1 MKRTTLALLT
11 GLLLLPTAASA
22 QSGADPTG
30 AVDRDARTRADSAA
44 AEGAEIFLGA
54 FRAIRNYHLEAFGD
68 SILWRKALEGLIQEL
83 DDPYATVFT
92 PDEYSEFQED
102 NTGDYAGIGVTISRL
117 NDLVTITAVFRGTP
131 ADHVGLQVGDR
142 IVGVNGNDA
151 TDWSIDQASSRIRG
165 RPGTTVDVEIA
176 RPGLVGPIPFTIR
189 RDNVHVPAVTAE
201 RITEDVGYIQIDR
214 VARSSAQEVDSSI
227 VELDGARG
235 LILDLRRN
243 PGGYLDE
250 ALELSD
256 LFLERGQT
264 LASARSRVPGSGGET
279 REERWQARSP
289 ARIPDLPIVVLVDQY
304 TASAAEILAGA
315 LQDHDR
321 ALVMGERTFG
331 KGVVQTLMRLPGNRR
346 IRLTTGSWFTPLGR
360 SLHRPRDRE
369 GRPVAERPDTFPT
382 VVTGGGRE
390 LKAGG
395 GVFPDLPVVADT
407 LTSEEQAFLQS
418 AASARIPLGLR
429 MAEFSFEQ
437 TQNGRTGDGEEDA
450 PVMDSRAF
458 EAFLDALVEEGLPPE
473 ALTPEAREYLA
484 WRARTQIADRSEDT
498 DRALRIRMER
508 DRVLARAVALLED
521 ARTQADLFAAARSDA
536 EARAAA
542 GRPGS

>member
-11 GLLLLPTAASA
+11 GLLLLPTAAAA
-22 QSGADPTG
+22 QTGAGPTG
-30 AVDRDARTRADSAA
+30 AADRADRTRADSAA

-54 FRAIRNYHLEAFGD
+54 FRAIRNYHLEAYGD
-68 SILWRKALEGLIQEL
+68 SALWRKALEGLIQEL

-102 NTGDYAGIGVTISRL
+102 NTGNYAGIGVTISRL

-131 ADHVGLQVGDR
+131 ADQVGLQVGDR
-142 IVGVNGNDA
+142 IVGVNGSDA
-151 TDWSIDQASSRIRG
+151 TDWSIDQASGRIRG

-176 RPGLVGPIPFTIR
+176 RPGLGESIPFTIR
-189 RDNVHVPAVTAE
+189 RDEVHVPAVTAE
-201 RITEDVGYIQIDR
+201 RITDDVAYIQIDR
-214 VARSSAQEVDSSI
+214 VARSSAQEVDSAI
-227 VELDGARG
+227 AELEGARG
-235 LILDLRRN
+235 VILDLRRN

-256 LFLERGQT
+256 LFLEPGQT

-289 ARIPDLPIVVLVDQY
+289 ARIPDLPIVVLVDEY

-369 GRPVAERPDTFPT
+369 GRPVAESRDTFPT
-382 VVTGGGRE
+382 VVTASGRE
-390 LKAGG
+390 L
-395 GVFPDLPVVADT
+395 
-407 LTSEEQAFLQS
+407 
-418 AASARIPLGLR
+418 
-429 MAEFSFEQ
+429 
-437 TQNGRTGDGEEDA
+437 
-450 PVMDSRAF
+450 
-458 EAFLDALVEEGLPPE
+458 
-473 ALTPEAREYLA
+473 
-484 WRARTQIADRSEDT
+484 
-498 DRALRIRMER
+498 
-508 DRVLARAVALLED
+508 
-521 ARTQADLFAAARSDA
+521 
-536 EARAAA
+536 
-542 GRPGS
+542 